1 MIDVQI
7 PQSMILTIDH
17 SQPIKEKGHYLYF
30 GERRIREATAY
41 GVVIL
46 TSEVL
51 NFGYAVLR

>member
-17 SQPIKEKGHYLYF
+17 SQPITEKGYYQYF
-30 GERRIREATAY
+30 GERRIREATAD